1 MVDSSLCETC
11 QKNEPKYTCPGC
23 SIRSCSLDCVKKH
36 KSGVDACD
44 GIRRKSSYVPLS
56 QFTDDDLEKDFTFM
70 SSACNTL
77 NSIGRDKLRNI
88 TTKGENALPIPY
100 FYTQLIN
107 ANRIRGCRFLLLPPH
122 FHRHKT
128 NTSRL
133 DFALNRIF
141 WKVDWYFPHANDLTL
156 TEKSMDEMT
165 RPWDYIK
172 EVIYQEQ
179 KMQNQ
184 DTEKDL
190 VGLNPFIQYASLG
203 FGGFKALLKIEGIQK
218 TPNCSRFEEL
228 DLKKSLRA
236 NLRDKTVI
244 ENPIIY
250 VVLNDHVSSFTVKG
264 PSDSS
269 SFLEGVPKVETP
281 LLEKPKETKKSFGLL
296 SAQDSDSEEESS
308 KKHKLNEPLEK
319 KSPKTPKLEEALKN
333 NSNKSSLFLVHYSDS
348 E

>member
-190 VGLNPFIQYASLG
+190 LYSKSKG
-203 FGGFKALLKIEGIQK
+203 FRKPRIV
-218 TPNCSRFEEL
+218 L
-228 DLKKSLRA
+228 DLKNWISKKSHHLRC
-236 NLRDKTVI
+236 
-244 ENPIIY
+244 
-250 VVLNDHVSSFTVKG
+250 LNDHVSSFTVKG